1 MIMDMQKLPTHVS
14 FIMDGNGRWAQE
26 RGKERVIGHIEGV
39 RSVRVIT
46 EQAVRYGI
54 PYVSFFAFS
63 EENWGRPQSEVDA
76 LMTLMMT
83 SIREEVRTLMDND
96 VRFVVKGNRQRLSAP
111 LRAAISSLEERTA
124 GNRSLTMIVFLSYS
138 GKWDISQAAARM
150 AAAGDDNL
158 EKYLVTDGIPDPDL
172 IIRTSG
178 EMRIS
183 NYMLWQAAYSEFLF
197 TDTLWPDFR
206 EEQFKAALE
215 EFAGRDRRYGKVK

>member
-1 MIMDMQKLPTHVS
+1 MDMQKLPTHVS

-124 GNRSLTMIVFLSYS
+124 DNRSLTMIVFLSYS